1 MLTHATEA
9 KDMNEMHEEPRE
21 AEILASVLAG
31 TGSRRGIGVLRPVM
45 ARMPEWQLAQV
56 DAMARIAG
64 KSRSSIMVH
73 LITVGIEE
81 VMRAS
86 KPATVE
92 RFTDEAQKVMHLL
105 QENTTDREGGEF

>member
-1 MLTHATEA
+1 
-9 KDMNEMHEEPRE
+9 
-21 AEILASVLAG
+21 
-31 TGSRRGIGVLRPVM
+31 
-45 ARMPEWQLAQV
+45 
-56 DAMARIAG
+56 
-64 KSRSSIMVH
+64 MVH

>member
-1 MLTHATEA
+1 
-9 KDMNEMHEEPRE
+9 MNEMHEEPRE

-31 TGSRRGIGVLRPVM
+31 TGSTHGMGLLRPVM

-73 LITVGIEE
+73 LMKVGIDE
-81 VMRAS
+81 VLRAS
-86 KPATVE
+86 KPSTVD
-92 RFTDEAQKVMHLL
+92 RITDETQKVLNLL

>member
-1 MLTHATEA
+1 
-9 KDMNEMHEEPRE
+9 MNEMHEEPRE

-31 TGSRRGIGVLRPVM
+31 TGSRCGVGVLRPVM

-92 RFTDEAQKVMHLL
+92 RFTDEMQKVLSLL
-105 QENTTDREGGEF
+105 QENTTDRESGEF

>member
-1 MLTHATEA
+1 
-9 KDMNEMHEEPRE
+9 MNEMHEEPRE
-21 AEILASVLAG
+21 AEVLASVLAG

-45 ARMPEWQLAQV
+45 ARMPEWQLAQI

-86 KPATVE
+86 NPDTVQ
-92 RFTDEAQKVMHLL
+92 RFTDETQKVLNLL